1 VRISWPG
8 GSSGPLSVGADG
20 TASLPGAVTAHSF
33 RVTILRAA
41 FPAGATA
48 REQQARAVGIGAVSV
63 AGLKPVSM
71 PTSGPLHA
79 PCGTVAVSVGGRR
92 VPLAPQG
99 TVAELDAGRPLRAAA
114 CGNAAAGVPMG
125 AGVQR
130 IASLPGPFSVD
141 LMRLSSPPP
150 APVAAPVSGG
160 HVVDAGHIGQGS
172 VTGVRV
178 ALNGPSWLVLGESF
192 DSGWRATCDGR
203 SLGAPRVLDGY
214 GNGWLAPAG
223 CKQVSFQFA
232 PQSGVNKSYVI
243 SAVAAALILLFLVV
257 GAMRR
262 PTPAAEGPQRL
273 LPDVPAHPRP
283 LIRAALLA
291 LPAAIVL
298 GYVFSIRAGIGLL
311 LVLTFVLWRGWAP
324 RTLTL
329 IAAALLGIAV
339 PLTYLIVNPHD
350 RHGDN
355 FVYSTKLIAAH
366 WIGVVAI
373 ALLALVCWQIVRYQ
387 RAGRGGLSP
396 PGPQ

>member
-1 VRISWPG
+1 
-8 GSSGPLSVGADG
+8 
-20 TASLPGAVTAHSF
+20 
-33 RVTILRAA
+33 
-41 FPAGATA
+41 
-48 REQQARAVGIGAVSV
+48 
-63 AGLKPVSM
+63 
-71 PTSGPLHA
+71 
-79 PCGTVAVSVGGRR
+79 VSVGGRR

-243 SAVAAALILLFLVV
+243 SAVAAALILLFLLV

-262 PTPAAEGPQRL
+262 PTPAAEGSRRL

-283 LIRAALLA
+283 LARAALLA

-298 GYVFSIRAGIGLL
+298 GYVFSIRAGIALL

-324 RTLTL
+324 PTLTL

-387 RAGRGGLSP
+387 RGGRGGLSP
-396 PGPQ
+396 PGPR

>member
-1 VRISWPG
+1 
-8 GSSGPLSVGADG
+8 
-20 TASLPGAVTAHSF
+20 
-33 RVTILRAA
+33 
-41 FPAGATA
+41 
-48 REQQARAVGIGAVSV
+48 
-63 AGLKPVSM
+63 
-71 PTSGPLHA
+71 
-79 PCGTVAVSVGGRR
+79 
-92 VPLAPQG
+92 
-99 TVAELDAGRPLRAAA
+99 
-114 CGNAAAGVPMG
+114 MG

-141 LMRLSSPPP
+141 LLRLSSPAPSPLAP
-150 APVAAPVSGG
+150 AVSGG
-160 HVVDAGHIGQGS
+160 RVVDAGHIGQSS

-178 ALNGPSWLVLGESF
+178 ALNGQSWLVLGESF
-192 DSGWRATCDGR
+192 DTGWRATCDGR

-243 SAVAAALILLFLVV
+243 SAVAAALILLFLLV
-257 GAMRR
+257 GAMRS
-262 PTPAAEGPQRL
+262 PAPAGEGARRL
-273 LPDVPAHPRP
+273 LPDVPAHPRS
-283 LIRAALLA
+283 LARAALLA

-324 RTLTL
+324 TRLTL
-329 IAAALLGIAV
+329 IAAALLGIVV

-366 WIGVVAI
+366 WLGVVAI
-373 ALLALVCWQIVRYQ
+373 SLLALVCWQIVSHQ
-387 RAGRGGLSP
+387 RASRGGVSP
-396 PGPQ
+396 PGPR

>member
-1 VRISWPG
+1 M
-8 GSSGPLSVGADG
+8 
-20 TASLPGAVTAHSF
+20 
-33 RVTILRAA
+33 TILRAA
-41 FPAGATA
+41 FPAGATT
-48 REQQARAVGIGAVSV
+48 RQQQVRAVGIGSVSV
-63 AGLKPVSM
+63 AGLKPVAI
-71 PTSGPLHA
+71 PVSGSLRA
-79 PCGTVAVSVGGRR
+79 PCGTVAVSVAGRR
-92 VPLAPQG
+92 VPLAAQG

-114 CGNAAAGVPMG
+114 CGAGAAAVPMG

-130 IASLPGPFSVD
+130 ISSLPGPFSVD
-141 LMRLSSPPP
+141 LLRLSSPAPS
-150 APVAAPVSGG
+150 PVAPPVSGG
-160 HVVDAGHIGQGS
+160 RVVDPGHIGQSS

-192 DSGWRATCDGR
+192 DNGWRATCDGR

-232 PQSGVNKSYVI
+232 PQSGVNKSYVV
-243 SAVAAALILLFLVV
+243 SAVAAALILLFLIV

-262 PTPAAEGPQRL
+262 PAAALAGDARRL

-283 LIRAALLA
+283 LHRAASLA
-291 LPAAIVL
+291 LPAALVL
-298 GYVFSIRAGIGLL
+298 GYVFSIRAGVGLL
-311 LVLTFVLWRGWAP
+311 LVLTFVLWRGWTPA
-324 RTLTL
+324 RLTL
-329 IAAALLGIAV
+329 VAAGLLGIAV

-373 ALLALVCWQIVRYQ
+373 ALLALVCWKLIVRRP
-387 RAGRGGLSP
+387 RAR
-396 PGPQ
+396 